1 MKDVSELLGCKYPI
15 VQGAMGVISNPEM
28 VSAVSE
34 AGGYGLLATAFL
46 TDPDKLKVQ
55 IEETKK
61 LTDKPFGA
69 NLMAMNPKSLEFA
82 EILADYDIKAVTTSG
97 GSPKTVVGYLKE
109 RGVIVLHVVANV
121 ANAVKADAA
130 GVDVIIAEGSESGGI
145 QGFNGASTLVLVP
158 QVVDAV
164 DVPVMAAGGIG
175 DSRGY
180 RAALALGAKGVQIGT
195 RFIASKECIAHE
207 NYKKALID
215 ANETD
220 TRVLNME
227 FAQARVVLTPIVEK
241 MMDAPRGGEFTAM
254 EASLEESWVK
264 GNMEVGTLPAGQIT
278 GIIKEIKTVREII
291 EEMVS

>member
-121 ANAVKADAA
+121 ANAVKAAAA

-180 RAALALGAKGVQIGT
+180 RAAFALGAKGVQIGT

-254 EASLEESWVK
+254 EGSLEESWVK